1 MAIITRDEY
10 KQLADIADESLDA
23 MIDLLIPAVEDDYLN
38 LRGSSFDVNEEG
50 QVVYPFGSVLTAKL
64 MLDWL
69 LSPESG
75 KALSGGMK
83 SETIGKYT
91 YSLQEIDAESGYP
104 KAIIGRIKQFAR
116 GRA

>member
-10 KQLADIADESLDA
+10 KQLADITDDSLDA
-23 MIDLLIPAVEDDYLN
+23 MIDLLIPVVEEDYLK
-38 LRGSSFDVNEEG
+38 LRGAPFEVDEEAH
-50 QVVYPFGSVLTAKL
+50 VVYPPGALLTTKL

-75 KALSGGMK
+75 KALTGGKK
-83 SETIGKYT
+83 SETIGKYS

-104 KAIIGRIKQFAR
+104 KTIIGRIKQYAR